1 MCARA
6 GFLLTFLL
14 MTAGAAMAQP
24 KTDVVTLANGDRI
37 TGEIKELERGRLEF
51 STDDAGTI
59 YFEWTKIIRVEATRL
74 FEILTTDGTRFL
86 GSLAAAADRSLA
98 VVEGGTAIATL
109 PTGEVTN
116 IIPIGAS
123 LWRKID
129 GSVDAGFTY
138 TQSTGIAQ
146 TTWNSNTMY
155 RRPAFLMRLTTSA
168 TLTQREDEEESEDR
182 AAIQFSYVRYRGR
195 RWFASGSLRFE
206 TNDSLGILLRS
217 QGGGLVGLLPVN
229 TNRAQL
235 ELGAGAVVNNED
247 AVETGTTQNIEA
259 LLTLKSS
266 VLLVRFPENEF
277 RFQRPVLPQPQ
288 PVGPAAATAR
298 CRHQARYLERFF
310 RLAQPLRHV
319 RQRSA
324 RSECSPQR
332 RGRGP
337 VRRMVVLTR
346 PRLRLSQ
353 VLQMYGRLYP

>member
-1 MCARA
+1 
-6 GFLLTFLL
+6 
-14 MTAGAAMAQP
+14 MAQP

-74 FEILTTDGTRFL
+74 FEVMTSDGSRFL
-86 GSLAAAADRSLA
+86 GSLAAAGDRSLA

-109 PTGEVTN
+109 STEEVTN

-168 TLTQREDEEESEDR
+168 TLTQQDDEEESEDR
-182 AAIQFSYVRYRGR
+182 AAVQFSYVRYRGR
-195 RWFASGSLRFE
+195 RWFASGSARFE

-217 QGGGLVGLLPVN
+217 QGGGLVGVLPVN

-266 VLLVRFPENEF
+266 YYSYDFPKTNF
-277 RFQRPVLPQPQ
+277 DFSVQYYPSLSHW
-288 PVGPAAATAR
+288 G
-298 CRHQARYLERFF
+298 
-310 RLAQPLRHV
+310 
-319 RQRSA
+319 RQRLQLDAAIKRDIWHDFFVSLNLYDTFDSDPPDPDA
-324 RSECSPQR
+324 ERNDV
-332 RGRGP
+332 G
-337 VRRMVVLTR
+337 VVL
-346 PRLRLSQ
+346 S
-353 VLQMYGRLYP
+353 VGWSY